1 MSGRD
6 RDPVFMFFIVYLHDS
21 YLNYTGDVMVTTMSG
36 SDRFPLFHCVGGLV
50 ITLLNILN
58 FSVNDDSVVT
68 WTYMNVLAVMSKL
81 FLEIV

>member
-1 MSGRD
+1 
-6 RDPVFMFFIVYLHDS
+6 MF
-21 YLNYTGDVMVTTMSG
+21 TTMSG

-68 WTYMNVLAVMSKL
+68 WMNALAVMLKL